1 MAEEN
6 ESSGGGKKKLIIF
19 IVLGLVLIGAS
30 VGGTLFALGFFDEAK
45 TEQTDEGEG
54 EGEENS
60 AEAEEGEEGGEM
72 EAAEPT
78 PSAIYL
84 PLKPAIIINFE
95 SRGRQRYLQVDVT
108 LMMRT
113 DQALSAAELHMP
125 MIRNALVMLFSGQ
138 IYEELQTPEGK
149 ELVRQLALEEVQTMM
164 DREIGEPGVEQ
175 VLFTNFVMQ

>member
-6 ESSGGGKKKLIIF
+6 ASQGGGKKKLIIF

-30 VGGTLFALGFFDEAK
+30 VGGTLFALGFFDEQK
-45 TEQTDEGEG
+45 TEQMDEGEG

-60 AEAEEGEEGGEM
+60 EEAEEGEEGDEM

-84 PLKPAIIINFE
+84 PLKPAIIVNFE
-95 SRGRQRYLQVDVT
+95 ARGRQRYLQVDVT

-113 DQALSAAELHMP
+113 EQALSAAELHMP